1 MHDESS
7 WKEGVRVAADDKAM
21 AVAKEKNDELANAAE
36 TGPSAINATTDAGN
50 RIDLG
55 QVT

>member
-7 WKEGVRVAADDKAM
+7 WKEGVKATADDKAM
-21 AVAKEKNDELANAAE
+21 AVTKEENGELAKAAE
-36 TGPSAINATTDAGN
+36 TGPSVMHATSGAGN